1 MISTGHKWQKVDG
14 NLTWISSGCPGDLWG
29 ISAEGH
35 QVLKRHGMTLKKPT
49 GTNWEQMGR
58 SLVQLDAI
66 CGDAWGISDGGE
78 LSHISLSGN
87 HILVL
92 SFILIICLSSTS
104 RAPPQS

>member
-1 MISTGHKWQKVDG
+1 MNSAGHKWQKVDG

-35 QVLKRHGMTLKKPT
+35 QVLRRHGVTVDKAT
-49 GTNWEQMGR
+49 GTNWEPMGR
-58 SLVQLDAI
+58 SMVQLDAI

-78 LSHISLSGN
+78 LSHISLSGKLN
-87 HILVL
+87 LGL
-92 SFILIICLSSTS
+92 SYIFIICLSSTS